1 MLDLSNRIFNI
12 SYFRTLYFMPIF
24 FYLYLTLKINY
35 VNYCDLQFRCFE
47 HRTFIDSLYYLNLI
61 AIENLEKKKKCK

>member
-61 AIENLEKKKKCK
+61 AIENLEKKKM